1 MVGRMASRHKISRRW
16 AAPALVLLAIAGI
29 GVGPNLLSASAS
41 PPNLPPLTPAELL
54 VKARTAQV
62 VGLSG
67 TAQLTSNLG
76 LPSLDMI
83 AGLGGGGSD
92 TTVASLLAGTHT
104 AQVWMD
110 GPDKIRVVTAAPLAE
125 TNWIRNGTD
134 VWSYD
139 SATLTATHA
148 TVASNADAV
157 TDPPDTTASSVPD
170 PVHDDPVT
178 FAQSLLDK
186 VTPSTTVSI
195 DRTKLVAGRAAYQL
209 ALSPNTPDST
219 ISEVVFA
226 VDAATGLPLDIK
238 VTARSTGST
247 ALELGFTSVDFST
260 PAASTFDFTPPPGST
275 VVEASSPASLLGAG
289 GRSFDGERR
298 QVKDANG
305 APATDSTSPTT
316 DPTTT
321 DATESTD
328 PVSALGD
335 KVTTVG
341 SDWTTAAIIS
351 GASIPSQIGPLLDGA
366 ERIQVGSTSARVL
379 TTTLFTVLILDDG
392 RVAVGAVSPT
402 TLASLVAGA
411 TS

>member
-1 MVGRMASRHKISRRW
+1 MASRRKISRRW
-16 AAPALVLLAIAGI
+16 AAPVVVLLAIAGI
-29 GVGPNLLSASAS
+29 SVGPNLLTADAS

-76 LPSLDMI
+76 LPSLDMV
-83 AGLGGGGSD
+83 AGLGGGGSG
-92 TTVASLLAGTHT
+92 TSVASLLAGTHS
-104 AQVWMD
+104 AQVSMD
-110 GPDKIRVVTAAPLAE
+110 GPDKIRVVTSAPLAE

-148 TVASNADAV
+148 TVASDADAV
-157 TDPPDTTASSVPD
+157 TDPPDASASTSSVPD

-186 VTPSTTVSI
+186 VTASTTVTI
-195 DRTKLVAGRAAYQL
+195 DSTKLVAGRAAYQL
-209 ALSPNTPDST
+209 VLTPNTADST

-226 VDAATGLPLDIK
+226 VDAATGLPLDVK
-238 VTARSTGST
+238 VSAKSTGST
-247 ALELGFTSVDFST
+247 ALELGFTSIDFST
-260 PAASTFDFTPPPGST
+260 PPASTFDFTPPPGST
-275 VVEASSPASLLGAG
+275 VVQASSPTDLLGAG
-289 GRSFDGERR
+289 GRAFDGERR
-298 QVKDANG
+298 QVKTAPD
-305 APATDSTSPTT
+305 APATDRPPLAT
-316 DPTTT
+316 DPTAETS
-321 DATESTD
+321 DSA
-328 PVSALGD
+328 SALAD

-351 GASIPSQIGPLLDGA
+351 GAAIPAQIGPLLDGA
-366 ERIQVGSTSARVL
+366 ETIQVGSTSARVL
-379 TTTLFTVLILDDG
+379 STTLFTVLVLDDG
-392 RVAVGAVSPT
+392 RVAVGAVGPA
-402 TLASLVAGA
+402 TLAALVAGA